1 MSPIKSTPTQKY
13 IDAQLLN
20 IKAIRIR
27 YPAMDS
33 KITESPSVLR
43 LLYECGVR
51 GPLEAIIELFKDQ
64 TKRGPTPAMRAKL
77 QQLLEQLPPNT
88 QAQLTPNTQAQLTP
102 NKSEPDLTSSKQS
115 KRTK

>member
-1 MSPIKSTPTQKY
+1 MSLIKSIPTQKY

-20 IKAIRIR
+20 IKSIRIR
-27 YPAMDS
+27 YPAVDS
-33 KITESPSVLR
+33 KMAKSRSILR

-51 GPLEAIIELFKDQ
+51 GPLEAVIESFEDQ

-77 QQLLEQLPPNT
+77 QQLMEQLSPD
-88 QAQLTPNTQAQLTP
+88 TQAQLTP
-102 NKSEPDLTSSKQS
+102 NKLEPALTSSKQS

>member
-1 MSPIKSTPTQKY
+1 MSPIKSIPTQKY

-20 IKAIRIR
+20 MKSIRIR
-27 YPAMDS
+27 YPDVDS
-33 KITESPSVLR
+33 KMTKSPSVLR

-64 TKRGPTPAMRAKL
+64 TKRGPTPAVRAKL

-88 QAQLTPNTQAQLTP
+88 QAQLTPN
-102 NKSEPDLTSSKQS
+102 KSEPALTSSKQS

>member
-1 MSPIKSTPTQKY
+1 MSPIKSIPTQKY

-20 IKAIRIR
+20 IKSIRIR
-27 YPAMDS
+27 YPAVDS
-33 KITESPSVLR
+33 KMAKSRSILR

-51 GPLEAIIELFKDQ
+51 GPLEAVIESFEDQ
-64 TKRGPTPAMRAKL
+64 TKGDPTPAMGAKL

-88 QAQLTPNTQAQLTP
+88 QTQLTP